1 MGRIVNVILLAM
13 MIVSA
18 VATYDMKHKAELA
31 AERVASLQGDIAR
44 EKRDITLLKAE
55 WSMLT
60 QPGQLQAAITKS
72 ADHFRLAPFT
82 PDQIAS
88 VDEIQMKPTGVDSK
102 ASDTLARIAAGELTA
117 VPKPVLAKR

>member
-1 MGRIVNVILLAM
+1 MGRVLNLIMLAA
-13 MIVSA
+13 MIVAA

-31 AERVASLQGDIAR
+31 ADRVATLQGDIAR
-44 EKRDITLLKAE
+44 EKREITMLKAE

-60 QPGQLQAAITKS
+60 QPAQLQAAITKY

-88 VDEIQMKPTGVDSK
+88 VDEIPMKPTGIAGK
-102 ASDTLARIAAGELTA
+102 ASETLARIAAGESGPSPTR
-117 VPKPVLAKR
+117 AKR